1 MNAMTR
7 ISRRDAGLGA
17 LAIALLGNGG
27 RARAANLPRAARPE
41 DAGFDAARLAR
52 IPAWLRAEVEKGALP
67 GACVGIARQ
76 GRMVMLEG
84 IGFRD
89 REANAPM
96 PADALFRIAS
106 MTKAV
111 VSVAAMT
118 LAEEGR
124 IRLIDPVAQYIPA
137 LGEMRVGVEKPGE
150 AELAFEAQAR
160 PMTILDLLR
169 HTAGLGYGLSAATRV
184 DRMYREGR
192 ILRPDQTSEEFIA
205 RLAALPL
212 VAQPGTRWEYSVATD
227 VLGRVLEVVTGQDLA
242 TVLRERVTGPL
253 GMADTGFSAEGR
265 LDRLAEGQRD
275 PQTGQRPAMIDV
287 RQAPRWF
294 AGGHGMVSTVA
305 DYGRFLQMLLEGGRP
320 ADGPRI
326 LAPATVALM
335 TSDMLPPGI
344 GMPPLGTLRPDL
356 LSPVPEAGQGFGLG
370 FAVRTAPGRNP
381 AAGNVGDYAWSGAWG
396 CYYWVDPA
404 QRLWGILMTQAPATG
419 RSYRATL
426 RQLVYGALDA

>member
-1 MNAMTR
+1 M
-7 ISRRDAGLGA
+7 LGS
-17 LAIALLGNGG
+17 GV
-27 RARAANLPRAARPE
+27 RASAADLPRAARPE
-41 DAGFDAARLAR
+41 EAGFDAARLAR
-52 IPAWLRAEVEKGALP
+52 IPAWLRAEVEKGTIA
-67 GACVGIARQ
+67 GACVGLARN

-89 REANAPM
+89 REAAAPM
-96 PADALFRIAS
+96 QADAIFRIAS

-137 LGEMRVGVEKPGE
+137 LGEMRVGVEKPDE

-169 HTAGLGYGLSAATRV
+169 HTAGLGYGLNAITRV
-184 DRMYREGR
+184 DRMYREAR
-192 ILRPDQTSEEFIA
+192 ILRPDQTSEEFIQ

-212 VAQPGTRWEYSVATD
+212 VAQPGTRWEYSVGTD
-227 VLGRVLEVVTGQDLA
+227 VLGRVLEVATGKDLA
-242 TVLRERVTGPL
+242 TVLRERVTEPL
-253 GMADTGFSAEGR
+253 GMADTGFSAAGR
-265 LDRLAEGQRD
+265 LDRLAEAQRD
-275 PQTGQRPAMIDV
+275 PRTGQRPAMIDV
-287 RQAPRWF
+287 RQAPRWHP
-294 AGGHGMVSTVA
+294 GGHGLVSTVS
-305 DYGRFLQMLLEGGRP
+305 DYGRFLQMLLEGGRA

-335 TSDMLPPGI
+335 TADMLPPGI
-344 GMPPLGTLRPDL
+344 GLPPLGTLRPDI
-356 LSPVPEAGQGFGLG
+356 LSPTPELGMGFGLG

-381 AAGNVGDYAWSGAWG
+381 APGHVGDFAWAGAWG

-404 QRLWGILMTQAPATG
+404 QKLWGVLMTQAPATG
-419 RSYRATL
+419 RIYRATL
-426 RQLVYGALDA
+426 RQMVYAALEV

>member
-1 MNAMTR
+1 MTA
-7 ISRRDAGLGA
+7 IARRAFGTGA
-17 LAIALLGNGG
+17 LAIALIGGAG
-27 RARAANLPRAARPE
+27 RARAADLPRAARPE
-41 DAGFDAARLAR
+41 ELGFDPTRLAR
-52 IPAWLRAEVEKGALP
+52 IPAWLRAEVEKGVIP
-67 GACVGIARQ
+67 GACVGIARN
-76 GRMVMLEG
+76 GRMAMLEAV
-84 IGFRD
+84 GFRD
-89 REANAPM
+89 REAAAPM
-96 PADALFRIAS
+96 RPDAIFRIAS

-150 AELAFEAQAR
+150 SDLALEPQGR

-169 HTAGLGYGLSAATRV
+169 HTAGLGYGLTAATRA
-184 DRMYREGR
+184 DRLYREAR
-192 ILRPDQTSEEFIA
+192 LLRPDQTSEEFIA

-212 VAQPGTRWEYSVATD
+212 VAQPGTRWEYSVGTD
-227 VLGRVLEVVTGQDLA
+227 VLGRVLEVVTGKDLGA
-242 TVLRERVTGPL
+242 VLRERVTDPL
-253 GMADTGFSAEGR
+253 GMADSGFSAEGR

-287 RQAPRWF
+287 RAAPRWHP
-294 AGGHGMVSTVA
+294 GGHGLVSTVA
-305 DYGRFLQMLLEGGRP
+305 DYGRFLQMLLEGGR
-320 ADGPRI
+320 AAGGPRI

-344 GMPPLGTLRPDL
+344 GVPPLGTQRPDI
-356 LSPVPEAGQGFGLG
+356 LSPSPELGMGFGLG

-381 AAGNVGDYAWSGAWG
+381 APGHVGDFAWAGAWG

-404 QRLWGILMTQAPATG
+404 QKLWGILMTQAPATG
-419 RSYRATL
+419 RAYRATL
-426 RQLVYGALDA
+426 RQMVYGALDA